1 MEQETRRFKINF
13 KGDRVLPILV
23 SILVIFSILL
33 IYSTEGNAVLN
44 HFIGLAACFGGMFL
58 FYHIDYRKITKYSFF
73 LFLVA
78 IFLLLL
84 TLISK
89 AVTRGISIA
98 GHSFQTFYLIGLFV
112 IIFFSNYFGRRYNMG
127 IERLDTSERRI
138 AMMYLLGFVVCIAAL
153 NMSTAIILF
162 ATGLVMFYIGNVEFS
177 FLAKIIGMIIMLV
190 LVLVIIVVNSSD
202 DKSSKIGRMG
212 TFVNRFEYYIT
223 KDNTDGYGD
232 QMILSRAAIARS
244 GLKPTG
250 PGKGIIKYRLPERV
264 TDYAFASLYEETG
277 IVVGIIILFLY
288 MSIFMR
294 SWIIARNTQDQ
305 VGKMLAFGIGF
316 WLTCQALVHIG
327 VNCELLPATG
337 QTLPFVSSG
346 GMSLMVSG
354 CAIGILL
361 NISKISVLESGKEDL
376 YKKFFGR
383 D

>member
-73 LFLVA
+73 LFLGA
-78 IFLLLL
+78 IALLLL

-138 AMMYLLGFVVCIAAL
+138 AMLYLLGFVVCIAAL

-177 FLAKIIGMIIMLV
+177 FLAKIIGMVIMLV
-190 LVLVIIVVNSSD
+190 LVLVIIVVNSSG

-250 PGKGIIKYRLPERV
+250 PGKGIIKYRLPENV